1 MTRLRVGEFES
12 MSIEVTADAYYQRT
26 GDGDRLLLDVG
37 LELGDLGQGGVGR
50 EISDGAAKV
59 FARST

>member
-1 MTRLRVGEFES
+1 

-37 LELGDLGQGGVGR
+37 LELGNLGQGGVGR